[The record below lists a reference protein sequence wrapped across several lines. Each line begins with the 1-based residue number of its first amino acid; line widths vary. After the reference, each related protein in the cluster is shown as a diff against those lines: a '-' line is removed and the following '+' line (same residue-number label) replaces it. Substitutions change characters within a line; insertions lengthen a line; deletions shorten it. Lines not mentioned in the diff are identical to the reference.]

1 MDEVISN
8 SNRMAKVNI
17 RPLGE
22 NVLIASEK
30 AVSKTTSG
38 IYLPDTATGEKPQ
51 QGKVIAIGDSDK
63 IKVKSG
69 ETVIYTRYG
78 GTEVKVDGV
87 EYLIVTQKD
96 LLAVIK

>member
-1 MDEVISN
+1 
-8 SNRMAKVNI
+8 
-17 RPLGE
+17 
-22 NVLIASEK
+22 
-30 AVSKTTSG
+30 
-38 IYLPDTATGEKPQ
+38 
-51 QGKVIAIGDSDK
+51 
-63 IKVKSG
+63 VKSG

>member
-1 MDEVISN
+1 
-8 SNRMAKVNI
+8 MAKTNI
-17 RPLGE
+17 KPLGE

-30 AVSKTTSG
+30 PASKTTSG

-51 QGKVIAIGDSDK
+51 QGKVVAIGDSDK
-63 IKVKSG
+63 IKVKPG

-78 GTEVKVDGV
+78 GTEVKIGGV